1 MFNTLKH
8 LASGL
13 VVAVVFFLIG
23 LGIAH
28 ANVPTGSLQQ
38 LARQGMEPISVLTRT
53 MYNICYVLGGTM
65 LLGSVI
71 QYKNYRDNPSQ
82 VRLSRPIFLL
92 VIGLVL
98 LAIPF
103 IGNYSEGATIALR
116 GS

>member
-1 MFNTLKH
+1 MSDSLKRLTTSL
-8 LASGL
+8 LAIG
-13 VVAVVFFLIG
+13 VFCLMG
-23 LGIAH
+23 LGIAY
-28 ANVPTGSLQQ
+28 ASVPTGSLGQ
-38 LARQGMEPISVLTRT
+38 LANQTMEPVGVLTRT
-53 MYNICYVLGGTM
+53 MYNICYVLGATM

-103 IGNYSEGATIALR
+103 ISGYSEGASIALR
-116 GS
+116 GA